1 MPYGEGERCV
11 LQDKQLWLQPDY
23 FEGFKCKC
31 GACRNCCCTGWDIAV
46 GMDEYFRLIGMEYPE
61 EIHRRLECAF
71 RVPDVPSPERFR
83 LISPNWLGECPLHDA
98 DGLCMIQRDLGEA
111 ALPEICRMY
120 PRCLK
125 KEGSMYEA
133 LCSNSCEA
141 VVELLMRPEQ
151 LKFKFVEMDAKTEI
165 EARADGEMLSLG
177 KRTVELLQGDAGSL
191 NERIGKIC
199 GAIAGDGGYDPKE
212 ASLSDGLR
220 ALTGALEALS
230 EDSEALRRF
239 AAETIARY
247 GAEKSDAAENFS
259 ADVRRFEE
267 RFPGWMRW
275 YENILTNH
283 LFYMNLPWV
292 DERLKPEQVRS
303 GLCLTYAAMRAM
315 GAAYTAEKSSRDD
328 LVDALAGLFRLVEHS
343 PFYYNAYVLVK
354 QPACLLA
361 L

>member
-1 MPYGEGERCV
+1 ME
-11 LQDKQLWLQPDY
+11 
-23 FEGFKCKC
+23 
-31 GACRNCCCTGWDIAV
+31 
-46 GMDEYFRLIGMEYPE
+46 EYFRLIGMECPE

-71 RVPDVPSPERFR
+71 RVPESPSPERFR
-83 LISPNWLGECPLHDA
+83 LISPNWLGECPMHDE

-151 LKFKFVEMDAKTEI
+151 LRFSFVEMDAKSEI
-165 EARADGEMLSLG
+165 EARADDGMLNLG
-177 KRTVELLQGDAGSL
+177 KRTVELLQEDTGSL
-191 NERIGKIC
+191 RERIGKIC
-199 GAIAGDGGYDPKE
+199 GAIAGDIDYVPKE
-212 ASLSDGLR
+212 AMLAEGLR

-247 GAEKSDAAENFS
+247 GAENPDAAENFS
-259 ADVRRFEE
+259 EDARRFEE
-267 RFPGWMRW
+267 RFPGWERW
-275 YENILTNH
+275 YENILANH
-283 LFYMNLPWV
+283 LVYMNLPWV
-292 DERLKPEQVRS
+292 DDRLKPEQVRS
-303 GLCLTYAAMRAM
+303 GLCLTYAAMRAI
-315 GAAYTAEKSSRDD
+315 GTAYTLERGSRDD
-328 LVDALAGLFRLVEHS
+328 LADALAGLFRLVEHS
-343 PFYYNAYVLVK
+343 PFYFNAYVLVK

>member
-1 MPYGEGERCV
+1 M
-11 LQDKQLWLQPDY
+11 QDKQLWLQPDY

-46 GMDEYFRLIGMEYPE
+46 GMEEYFRLIGMECPE

-71 RVPDVPSPERFR
+71 RIPDVPSPERFR
-83 LISPNWLGECPLHDA
+83 LISPNWLGECPMRA
-98 DGLCMIQRDLGEA
+98 EDGLCMIQRDLGEA

-125 KEGSMYEA
+125 KEGKINWS

-151 LKFKFVEMDAKTEI
+151 LSFHFVEMDAKSEI
-165 EARADGEMLSLG
+165 EAQADDGMLNLG
-177 KRTVELLQGDAGSL
+177 RRTMELLQESDGTL
-191 NERIGKIC
+191 NARIGKIC
-199 GAIAGDGGYDPKE
+199 GAIAGDAGYVPQE
-212 ASLSDGLR
+212 TSLSDGLR
-220 ALTGALEALS
+220 ALTDALKVLS

-267 RFPGWMRW
+267 RFPGWERW
-275 YENILTNH
+275 YENILANH
-283 LFYMNLPWV
+283 LVYMNLPWA
-292 DERLKPEQVRS
+292 DDRLKPEQACA

-315 GAAYTAEKSSRDD
+315 GAAYTMERGSRDD
-328 LVDALAGLFRLVEHS
+328 LADALAGLFRLVEHS
-343 PFYYNAYVLVK
+343 PFYFNSYVLVK
-354 QPACLLA
+354 EPACLLA

>member
-1 MPYGEGERCV
+1 M
-11 LQDKQLWLQPDY
+11 QDKQLWLQPDY

-46 GMDEYFRLIGMEYPE
+46 GMEEYFRLIGMECPE

-71 RVPDVPSPERFR
+71 RVPESPSPERFR
-83 LISPNWLGECPLHDA
+83 LISPNWLGECPMHDE

-151 LKFKFVEMDAKTEI
+151 LRFSFVEMDAKSEI
-165 EARADGEMLSLG
+165 EARADDGMLNLG
-177 KRTVELLQGDAGSL
+177 KRTVELLQEDTGSL
-191 NERIGKIC
+191 RERIGKIC
-199 GAIAGDGGYDPKE
+199 GAIAGDIDYVPKE
-212 ASLSDGLR
+212 AMLAEGLR

-247 GAEKSDAAENFS
+247 GAENPDAAENFS
-259 ADVRRFEE
+259 EDARRFEE
-267 RFPGWMRW
+267 RFPGWERW
-275 YENILTNH
+275 YENILANH
-283 LFYMNLPWV
+283 LVYMNLPWV
-292 DERLKPEQVRS
+292 DDRLKPEQVRS

-315 GAAYTAEKSSRDD
+315 GAAYTAEKGSRDD
-328 LVDALAGLFRLVEHS
+328 LADALAGLFRLVEHS

-354 QPACLLA
+354 EPSCLLA